1 MFRLDFKEEIS
12 LREIYESGQCFRW
25 EELGNDTYRIIAGT
39 HLADARQTSQTEI
52 EIMDYINI
60 ASGNPSSQPDADSF
74 SFWSRYF
81 DLDTSY
87 AAIRSTIPASDA
99 YLFDA
104 ARQGA
109 GIRILRQ
116 DPWEMMVTFII
127 SQRKNIPAIRTCVK
141 KLCRVAG
148 KKIRLPETDS
158 LLSNDKFSKS
168 AVSSSCTFDLF
179 PSPEEICSIHCCK
192 AAGIPEDG
200 STPCAFQKAGYANCS
215 LGYRM
220 PYIQSAAAWMQS
232 HRIEELEAL
241 PDEELLNAL
250 MEIKGVGIKVASC
263 ILLFGF
269 HRLNAFPV
277 DVWMKRVL
285 TEQYPKGFSLETYA
299 PYAGVMQQYLFCK
312 VRNE

>member
-1 MFRLDFKEEIS
+1 MFHLDFKEEIS
-12 LREIYESGQCFRW
+12 LKEIYESGQCFRW
-25 EELGNDTYRIIAGT
+25 EDLGNDTYRIIAGS
-39 HLADARQTSQTEI
+39 HLADVRQISHTEI
-52 EIMDYINI
+52 RINDYTS
-60 ASGNPSSQPDADSF
+60 AAPSSHLSQPDTESLL
-74 SFWSRYF
+74 FWSRYF

-87 AAIRSTIPASDA
+87 SNIRSIIPASDT
-99 YLFDA
+99 YLLEA

-116 DPWEMMVTFII
+116 DPWEMMITFII

-141 KLCRVAG
+141 KLCHVAG
-148 KKIRLPETDS
+148 KKTGLPETDS
-158 LLSNDKFSKS
+158 PVSNEKYLKPASN
-168 AVSSSCTFDLF
+168 SCSFDLF
-179 PSPEEICSIHCCK
+179 PTPEEIRSIRCNK
-192 AAGIPEDG
+192 ATGLPENG
-200 STPCAFQKAGYANCS
+200 SAPCAFQKAGYSNCS

-220 PYIQSAAAWMQS
+220 PYIQNAASWMQS
-232 HRIEELEAL
+232 HRIEELKSL
-241 PDEELLNAL
+241 SDEELLNSL

-285 TEQYPKGFSLETYA
+285 TEQYPKGFSLETYT

-312 VRNE
+312 VRS

>member
-1 MFRLDFKEEIS
+1 MFHLDFKEEIS

-25 EELGNDTYRIIAGT
+25 EDLGNDTCRIIAGA
-39 HLADARQTSQTEI
+39 HLADVQQVSQTEI
-52 EIMDYINI
+52 QIEDYTDKI
-60 ASGNPSSQPDADSF
+60 SGNSSSQPDAETVL
-74 SFWSRYF
+74 FWSRYF

-87 AAIRSTIPASDA
+87 SAIRSTIPESDP

-127 SQRKNIPAIRTCVK
+127 SQRKNIPAIRTCVR
-141 KLCRVAG
+141 KLCHVAG

-158 LLSNDKFSKS
+158 LISHDNFSGS
-168 AVSSSCTFDLF
+168 SVSSSCSFDLF
-179 PSPEEICSIHCCK
+179 PSPEEIRSLHCNK
-192 AAGIPEDG
+192 AAKLPEDG
-200 STPCAFQKAGYANCS
+200 SMPCAFQKAGYTNCS

-220 PYIQSAAAWMQS
+220 PYIQNAAAWMQS
-232 HRIEELEAL
+232 HRIEELKAL

-285 TEQYPKGFSLETYA
+285 SEQYPDGFSLESYA

-312 VRNE
+312 VRS